1 MKLPIE
7 PRIPEIVETTRRH
20 GSVIVVAP
28 PGAGKTTRVPPALL
42 DDGPVLVLQP
52 RRVAARSI
60 ARRIAEE
67 RGWTVGEEVGWQ
79 VRFERRFSTSTR
91 LLIATE
97 GILTARFQSDPLLSG
112 FRTVVLD
119 EFHERT
125 IHADLGLAF
134 AREARRVRADLRIVV
149 MSATLDTGPVA
160 AYLDGAPVVEV
171 DARPHPVSIEHRA
184 GAGAVEAVLDVLSR
198 PGGHV
203 LVFLP
208 GAPEIRRAETELQ
221 RRLPLRSDVRIL
233 PLHGMLDAEFQ
244 EAALAPFDGR
254 KVVLATNIAETSLTI
269 EGVTDVID
277 TGLHRVPRRDVATG
291 IDRLETERIS
301 RDSAAQRA
309 GRAGRTGPGR
319 CVRLW
324 DPRDEMRARRE
335 SEIERID
342 LAPPLLDV
350 LAWGGDPRTFPWFEP
365 PPTWAL
371 EESLSLLER
380 LGAIADGALTPL
392 GRTLRR
398 LPLHP
403 RLGRVLLAAE
413 DREEAACALAAFAEG
428 WVPPGDPVTTDC
440 DLLSRAGR
448 IGEAP
453 RRVRRAA
460 DELKRLARERGES
473 LPFRR
478 ALLLGFPDRVAK
490 RREPGSP
497 RLLLASGTGAVLG
510 RESGVREGEFV
521 LALDLAGAS
530 RDPRAEAIVRAASR
544 IEPEWLAPDSESVR
558 HRLEGEIV
566 RAERV
571 CRYGAI
577 VLASAPVAPDLE
589 EASRILAE
597 VLLARGLDADSR
609 TFLRRLRFAGL
620 EVDVEA
626 AVRAAC
632 AGRTSCTAFSLAD
645 WVPPHLRRDVDR
657 LAPAH
662 LRVPSGRSVPLDYR
676 EDGSVVAAVKLQE
689 LFGLADTPR
698 LGSRGVPVVFEL
710 LAPNGRPVQTTRD
723 LRSFWERTYP
733 EVRKE
738 LRGRYPK
745 HPWPE
750 DPWSAEPTHRAGK
763 RNTTSR
769 RSRDPR

>member
-1 MKLPIE
+1 MRLPID
-7 PRIPEIVETTRRH
+7 PRLPEIAETVRRH
-20 GSVIVVAP
+20 GSAIVVAP

-42 DDGPVLVLQP
+42 EDGPVLVLQP

-67 RGWTVGEEVGWQ
+67 RGWTLGEEVGWQ
-79 VRFERRFSTSTR
+79 VRFERRFSKSTR

-125 IHADLGLAF
+125 IHADLGLAL
-134 AREARRVRADLRIVV
+134 AREARRARTDLRIVV
-149 MSATLDTGPVA
+149 MSATLDAGPVA
-160 AYLDGAPVVEV
+160 AYLDDAPIVEI
-171 DARPHPVSIEHRA
+171 DARPHPVAIEHRP
-184 GAGAVEAVLDVLSR
+184 GAGAVDAALDALSR

-208 GAPEIRRAETELQ
+208 GAPEIRRAEEELR
-221 RRLPLRSDVRIL
+221 RRLPPRNDVRIL
-233 PLHGMLDAEFQ
+233 PLHGMLDAESQ
-244 EAALAPFDGR
+244 DAALAPFDGR
-254 KVVLATNIAETSLTI
+254 KVVLATNLAETSLTI

-277 TGLHRVPRRDVATG
+277 TGLHRVPRRDGATG

-319 CVRLW
+319 CLRLW
-324 DPRDEMRARRE
+324 DPRDEMRDRRE
-335 SEIERID
+335 GEIERID
-342 LAPPLLDV
+342 LASPLLDV
-350 LAWGGDPRTFPWFEP
+350 LAWGGNPRTFPWFEP

-380 LGAIADGALTPL
+380 LGAIRDGMITPL
-392 GRTLRR
+392 GSALRR

-403 RLGRVLLAAE
+403 RLGRVLLAAA
-413 DREEAACALAAFAEG
+413 DRAEAAAALAAFAEG

-448 IGEAP
+448 IREAP
-453 RRVRRAA
+453 SHVRRAA
-460 DELKRLARERGES
+460 DELERLVREKGES

-490 RREPGSP
+490 RREAGSP
-497 RLLLASGTGAVLG
+497 RLLLSSGTGAVLG

-521 LALDLAGAS
+521 VALDLAGAS
-530 RDPRAEAIVRAASR
+530 RAPGAEAIVRTASR
-544 IEPEWLAPDSESVR
+544 IDLEWLAPDSETVR
-558 HRLEGEIV
+558 HRLDGETV
-566 RAERV
+566 RADRV
-571 CRYGAI
+571 SRYGAI
-577 VLASAPVAPDLE
+577 VLASAPVAPDPE

-597 VLLARGLDADSR
+597 ALLARGLDAESG
-609 TFLRRLRFAGL
+609 TFLRRLRFAGI

-632 AGRTSCTAFSLAD
+632 AGRTTLPAFALDD
-645 WVPPHLRRDVDR
+645 WIPPHLRRDLDR
-657 LAPAH
+657 LAPML
-662 LRVPSGRSVPLDYR
+662 LRVPSGREVRLDYR
-676 EDGSVVAAVKLQE
+676 EDGSVVAAVKIHE
-689 LFGLADTPR
+689 LFGLIETPR
-698 LGSRGVPVVFEL
+698 IGPRGVHVVFEL

-738 LRGRYPK
+738 MRGRYPK

-750 DPWSAEPTHRAGK
+750 DPWSAEPTHRAKARG
-763 RNTTSR
+763 RG
-769 RSRDPR
+769 